1 MSRSA
6 RGQVALRR
14 GGGIE
19 QTTSVRPVR
28 EAVTPVGRMLE
39 CHYPPGL
46 EMARHHHE
54 TGNVTLVVGGWLE
67 EETDRGS
74 HRAGPGSVVVK
85 PAGTEHADR
94 FGAEGCHT
102 LVLELGSSTPPD
114 DRGGR
119 DRKSI
124 PALARWRW
132 TDGGAPARLMLE
144 LLRTLRRSPEELDR
158 AVEEALWTLP
168 DALERVTPAPPR
180 GVPDWL
186 GRVRDRLHDEILD
199 PPMVRDLAAGEDVHP
214 TYLARRFK
222 EHFGLP
228 VTRYVRRL
236 RARLAAGM
244 IASSEDA
251 LGEIAFRAGFADQ
264 SHLCRVFREEMGM
277 TPGTFRSVL

>member
-1 MSRSA
+1 
-6 RGQVALRR
+6 
-14 GGGIE
+14 
-19 QTTSVRPVR
+19 
-28 EAVTPVGRMLE
+28 MLE
-39 CHYPPGL
+39 CRYRPGL

-94 FGAEGCHT
+94 FGEEGCHT
-102 LVLELGSSTPPD
+102 LVLEIGAGPPPD
-114 DRGGR
+114 DRPR
-119 DRKSI
+119 TDRRAS
-124 PALARWRW
+124 PALARWQW

-144 LLRTLRRSPEELDR
+144 LLRTFRSCPDELDR

-168 DALERVTPAPPR
+168 DALERVTPARSR

-228 VTRYVRRL
+228 VTRYVRRQ

-277 TPGTFRSVL
+277 TPGTYRSVL